1 MGEAGVAGETGA
13 RAEYGRRHGAAR
25 DEAARR
31 ERQVALISNLRLLVF
46 AGLVAVAWQVFASRA
61 WAAAWLAP
69 PALAFAALVVA
80 HDRAIGARDRARR
93 IAAFYELGIARLD
106 DRWPGRGDAGSD
118 FADPDHPYAEDLDL
132 FGRGSLFERLSTA
145 RSQGGRQ
152 RLAEWLLAP
161 APPEGV
167 RARQAAVAELRP
179 QLDLREH
186 LATLPG
192 EVHAGLHPEALRGW
206 GEAPALL
213 TSRAARVAAALLPL
227 ASVASLGA
235 WWLAGAPP
243 LGFAIALAVQGGFA
257 WALRPRVQ
265 RVVGGVD
272 LPGRELELLAQL
284 LARVEAEAF
293 RAPLLRE
300 LRQAL
305 DTRGVA
311 PSRRIRSLRSRIDL
325 LDARRNQLFAPLAAL
340 LLWTTQLAFAIE
352 SWRAACGSAL
362 GRWIEVLG
370 ELEALVALAGYAYEE
385 AEQPFP
391 ELLGEGARFEAEA
404 LAHPLLPRDRCV
416 ANDVALGDAPRVWV
430 VSGSNMSGKSTLLR
444 SVGANAV
451 LAFAGA
457 PVRARRLRISPLAI
471 GASIR
476 VGDSLLGGTSR
487 FYAEIQ
493 RLRRIV
499 ELAEGPG
506 PALFLLDEI
515 LAGTNSHDRG
525 IGAEAVVRG
534 LLERGA
540 IGLVTTH
547 DLALARIADG
557 LAPRGANV
565 HFEDHIQDGVI
576 AFDYRLRPGVVQRS
590 NALALMRAVGLEV

>member
-1 MGEAGVAGETGA
+1 VRAAAAALGLLSAALLGATLLGLGPLLIPWLGVLVVTGA
-13 RAEYGRRHGAAR
+13 LAGLQRTRVRRALRECEAPAR
-25 DEAARR
+25 DL
-31 ERQVALISNLRLLVF
+31 ALLARLL
-46 AGLVAVAWQVFASRA
+46 AV
-61 WAAAWLAP
+61 L
-69 PALAFAALVVA
+69 
-80 HDRAIGARDRARR
+80 
-93 IAAFYELGIARLD
+93 
-106 DRWPGRGDAGSD
+106 
-118 FADPDHPYAEDLDL
+118 ED
-132 FGRGSLFERLSTA
+132 
-145 RSQGGRQ
+145 
-152 RLAEWLLAP
+152 
-161 APPEGV
+161 
-167 RARQAAVAELRP
+167 AELR
-179 QLDLREH
+179 
-186 LATLPG
+186 
-192 EVHAGLHPEALRGW
+192 
-206 GEAPALL
+206 
-213 TSRAARVAAALLPL
+213 AARLVSLQRAVA
-227 ASVASLGA
+227 
-235 WWLAGAPP
+235 
-243 LGFAIALAVQGGFA
+243 
-257 WALRPRVQ
+257 
-265 RVVGGVD
+265 
-272 LPGRELELLAQL
+272 
-284 LARVEAEAF
+284 
-293 RAPLLRE
+293 
-300 LRQAL
+300 
-305 DTRGVA
+305 TRGVPA
-311 PSRRIRSLRSRIDL
+311 SRRIRRLGRL
-325 LDARRNQLFAPLAAL
+325 VELADARRNQLFAPLAAL